1 MKSPYEKKFM
11 HRFMSLLCATM
22 FSFLMA
28 ENVVFACGD
37 STVVQA
43 RQLFY
48 QSVEDAQTIE
58 KAILLFR
65 KIGQEKA
72 CKGLALTYIGALTA
86 LRGKYAFSP
95 IAKYR
100 HVLNGLRLMDQ
111 GIAKSRDNIEA
122 RFIRGMTCFYL
133 PFFFNRKKTAQN
145 DFRTIVKQLHKE
157 YHLYDAQL
165 IMNVTDFL
173 LEQADL
179 NTEEIR
185 MIKKIQKRIS
195 ENEG

>member
-1 MKSPYEKKFM
+1 MKSPFKNDFIY
-11 HRFMSLLCATM
+11 RFMSLLCATM

-28 ENVVFACGD
+28 ETVVFACED
-37 STVVQA
+37 STVTQA

-48 QSVEDAQTIE
+48 QSVEDAQAIE

-65 KIGQEKA
+65 KIGREKA

-100 HVLNGLRLMDQ
+100 HVLNGLRLMDR

-133 PFFFNRKKTAQN
+133 PFFFNKKKTAYS
-145 DFRTIVKQLHKE
+145 DFRAIVKQLHKD

-165 IMNVTDFL
+165 IMHVTDFL
-173 LEQADL
+173 LKHAEL
-179 NTEEIR
+179 NTEETR
-185 MIKKIQKRIS
+185 TIKEIQKRIS
-195 ENEG
+195 KNEG